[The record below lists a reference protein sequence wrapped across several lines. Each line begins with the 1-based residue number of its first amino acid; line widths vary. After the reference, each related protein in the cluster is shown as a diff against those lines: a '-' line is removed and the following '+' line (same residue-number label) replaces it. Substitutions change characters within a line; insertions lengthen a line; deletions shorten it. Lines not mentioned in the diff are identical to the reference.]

1 MQDLAELDS
10 VAASDAGVEMQLYH
24 PKTQSDLGIFI
35 TLLGRDSKDYRRVQ
49 SAQNRKRTERM
60 TKGGVFKPAVVT
72 SEEIEQNTIELLS
85 ACTKAWRS
93 VAGEESTDT
102 ISIGGQAF
110 TCTTENAAMLYTKY
124 PWIKEQV
131 DAFVSDRANFMK
143 GSSAA

>member
-49 SAQNRKRTERM
+49 SVQNRKRTERM

-93 VAGEESTDT
+93 VTNKERRRVDRQRSASAVRRSPAPPRTRQCSTPST
-102 ISIGGQAF
+102 RGSKSRS
-110 TCTTENAAMLYTKY
+110 T
-124 PWIKEQV
+124 
-131 DAFVSDRANFMK
+131 R
-143 GSSAA
+143 SSAIGRIL